1 MISSQRVAE
10 INAAI
15 VKLKGDLQEGKK
27 VYKEILD
34 SGGSKAKAEKASNAV
49 AGGRFTTLY
58 DHLCLENILVSMQ
71 VKLPPAKNMHE
82 VYRNEKQL
90 SMLIFNINPYMASLK
105 VDIWT
110 SRHEIGQVCETT
122 CYVRWPYYLCEN
134 VDSVCAQLN
143 KVTIGTHHLQ

>member
-1 MISSQRVAE
+1 MIPSQRVAE

-15 VKLKGDLQEGKK
+15 VKLQGDLQEGKK
-27 VYKEILD
+27 VYKETLA
-34 SGGSKAKAEKASNAV
+34 SGGSKAQAEKASNDV

-58 DHLCLENILVSMQ
+58 DKLWLENILVSLQ

-82 VYRNEKQL
+82 VYKNEQKL
-90 SMLIFNINPYMASLK
+90 AMFIFGISPHMYSLK

-122 CYVRWPYYLCEN
+122 GYVRWP
-134 VDSVCAQLN
+134 
-143 KVTIGTHHLQ
+143 